1 MIKFIY
7 ILFSG
12 ILMGFSDAVPG
23 ISGSTITY
31 ILGVYEDFIFS
42 LSNLFKKENFISSFK
57 FLFNLGIGW
66 IIGVITTILL
76 ISNAINNNI
85 YLVTSLF
92 LGFVIISIPITF
104 YESFNSFKID
114 KSKIK
119 YFILGL
125 ILVLFIFNLGNL
137 NIFSYVLNSKII
149 LLIYVF
155 IVAMFAVSSMLLPGI
170 SGSTVLLIFGLYYPL
185 IINLNKILSGDFSS
199 IIFIFVFILGG
210 LFGLFSVA
218 KIINKAFKNHKA
230 NTIYFIEGML
240 LGSILPIVY
249 APTSLDV
256 NRLSLSTFSL
266 MFFLLGIII
275 LLALLKIKKIK
286 RGHDER

>member
-149 LLIYVF
+149 LLIYIF

>member
-7 ILFSG
+7 TLFSG

-240 LGSILPIVY
+240 FGSILPIVY

>member
-1 MIKFIY
+1 MIKLIY

-42 LSNLFKKENFISSFK
+42 LSNLFKKESFVSSFK

-66 IIGVITTILL
+66 IIGVITTVLL
-76 ISNAINNNI
+76 ISNAIDNNI

-104 YESFNSFKID
+104 YESFNSFKIN

-119 YFILGL
+119 YFVLGF

-137 NIFSYVLNSKII
+137 NIFSYVLSSKIL
-149 LLIYVF
+149 LLIYIF

-199 IIFIFVFILGG
+199 IIFIFIFMLGG

-218 KIINKAFKNHKA
+218 KIINKAFNKHKT

-240 LGSILPIVY
+240 FGSILPIIY

-266 MFFLLGIII
+266 VFFFFGIII

-286 RGHDER
+286 RGYDER